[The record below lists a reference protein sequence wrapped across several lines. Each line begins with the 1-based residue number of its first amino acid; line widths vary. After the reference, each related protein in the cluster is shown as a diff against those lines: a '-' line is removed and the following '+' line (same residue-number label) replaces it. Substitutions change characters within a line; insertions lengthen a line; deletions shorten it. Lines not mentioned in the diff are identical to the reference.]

1 MIRTVNLVK
10 KLLTKVGSIAEI
22 VEKNGYTLPLTKHS
36 RSMSRTLVSIIHR
49 DILYILI
56 FNTSIYVW
64 IYKNVNAHSERKLI
78 HCDMHG
84 RTVTQ
89 PSLHVKKYQDSNHH
103 AGILVF
109 LYR

>member
-1 MIRTVNLVK
+1 M
-10 KLLTKVGSIAEI
+10 
-22 VEKNGYTLPLTKHS
+22 
-36 RSMSRTLVSIIHR
+36 
-49 DILYILI
+49 
-56 FNTSIYVW
+56 
-64 IYKNVNAHSERKLI
+64 NAHSERKLI